1 MKAALLFVLTLSVA
15 LWAQVP
21 QERGQ
26 GVTLSPTPP
35 ASTSVVTQADQ
46 PITHSDLYCAG
57 YLSPQ
62 PVPRDSFVAGGLGTP
77 VQSRFGTHDYI
88 FLRGTSFTPGTRVS
102 LVRAMRDPNLMEP
115 FSGEGQRMKRAGQIY
130 GDLGYAVIIG
140 QRGNNT
146 VAQVEF
152 SCEDILPGDLVVP
165 FEIRPE
171 VRYRLH
177 STTDRFPAEA
187 ASLNGNIV
195 GARDFD
201 QYIGSNRKVYVNL
214 GANEGLKPGA
224 YLRIVRGYDVRAMD
238 VTDAAT
244 TGQTLQEDTQKS
256 APMLPSAQYHQL
268 PQRVVGEAIVLR
280 TLPTTATAMI
290 TFALEDVHIGDRV
303 ELEPQQP

>member
-1 MKAALLFVLTLSVA
+1 MKATLFFVLTLSVA

-26 GVTLSPTPP
+26 GVTLSSTPP
-35 ASTSVVTQADQ
+35 AYTSVVTQADQ

-88 FLRGTSFTPGTRVS
+88 FLRGTGFTQGTRVS
-102 LVRAMRDPNLMEP
+102 LVREMHDPNRMEP
-115 FSGEGQRMKRAGQIY
+115 FPVRRTGEVY

-140 QRGNNT
+140 QRGNST

-165 FEIRPE
+165 FEVRPE
-171 VRYRLH
+171 VKYRLH
-177 STTDRFPAEA
+177 STVDRFPVGP
-187 ASLNGNIV
+187 SSPNGNIV

-201 QYIGSNRKVYVNL
+201 RYLGSNRKVYVNL

-224 YLRIVRGYDVRAMD
+224 YLRIVRGYDVHAMD
-238 VTDAAT
+238 ATDAAT
-244 TGQTLQEDTQKS
+244 TGQTLQEDTQKN
-256 APMLPSAQYHQL
+256 APMLPSAHYHEL
-268 PQRVVGEAIVLR
+268 PQRVVGEAVVLR